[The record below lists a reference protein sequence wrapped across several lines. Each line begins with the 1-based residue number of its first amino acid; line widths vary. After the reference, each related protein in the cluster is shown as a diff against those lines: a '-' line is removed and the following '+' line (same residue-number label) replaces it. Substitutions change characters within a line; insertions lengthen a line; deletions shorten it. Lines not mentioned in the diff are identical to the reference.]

1 MKMSN
6 LKLRR
11 VIRALTQAQ
20 VAEKIGCTRQALSNY
35 ERGSR
40 KVPQAAKVELAKVY
54 GCKPNEL

>member
-11 VIRALTQAQ
+11 VIRAMTQAE
-20 VAEKIGCTRQALSNY
+20 VADRIGCTRQALSNY

-40 KVPQAAKVELAKVY
+40 KLPKVARAELAKVY